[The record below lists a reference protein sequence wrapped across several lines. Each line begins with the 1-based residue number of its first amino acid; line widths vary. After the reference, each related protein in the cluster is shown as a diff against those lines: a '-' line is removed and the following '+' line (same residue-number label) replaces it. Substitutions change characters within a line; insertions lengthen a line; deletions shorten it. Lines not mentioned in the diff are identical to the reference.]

1 MADGPKNIAA
11 SVKARLLA
19 MSRKEGRALDLL
31 LVRFALERLLFRLS
45 ISSHRD
51 NYILKGGMLVTQ
63 WLEHGNRETRD
74 IDFLGFGADDEE
86 TIKPIFAEIM
96 SIETGDGLFFD
107 IENLAAS
114 TIRDEM
120 EYGGIRLKTSAYLE
134 RTRVPVTLDI
144 GFGDALADATQT
156 IDYPSLLA
164 MEQPKIRSY
173 PPETV
178 IAEKFQAIV
187 ALGLANGRMKDFYD
201 LWSIP
206 KSLRIEERALDA
218 AIAATFKR
226 RDTPIPI
233 ERPVGLSVEMAED
246 DAAKQRWKA
255 FVTSIDLPLVEL
267 AEVID
272 GIWATL
278 EASCIRLGKRG
289 GKSDRP
295 APTGADLPS
304 D

>member
-1 MADGPKNIAA
+1 
-11 SVKARLLA
+11 
-19 MSRKEGRALDLL
+19 
-31 LVRFALERLLFRLS
+31 
-45 ISSHRD
+45 
-51 NYILKGGMLVTQ
+51 
-63 WLEHGNRETRD
+63 
-74 IDFLGFGADDEE
+74 
-86 TIKPIFAEIM
+86 
-96 SIETGDGLFFD
+96 
-107 IENLAAS
+107 
-114 TIRDEM
+114 M

-206 KSLRIEERALDA
+206 KSLKIERQALDA
-218 AIAATFKR
+218 AIAATFER
-226 RDTPIPI
+226 RDTPVPI
-233 ERPVGLSVEMAED
+233 ERPVGLSAEMAED

-255 FVTSIDLPLVEL
+255 FIASLDLPLIEL
-267 AEVID
+267 KQVID
-272 GIWATL
+272 EIWTTL
-278 EASCIRLGKRG
+278 QPSCTKL
-289 GKSDRP
+289 
-295 APTGADLPS
+295 
-304 D
+304 